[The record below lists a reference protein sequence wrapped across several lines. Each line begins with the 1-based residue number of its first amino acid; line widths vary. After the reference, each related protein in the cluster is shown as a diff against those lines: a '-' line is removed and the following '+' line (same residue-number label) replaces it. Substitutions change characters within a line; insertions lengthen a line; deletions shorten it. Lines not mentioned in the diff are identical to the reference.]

1 MSKHTRRQA
10 LKGLGIATAAGTIAA
25 SASNAAQAEADNR
38 SDWHTL
44 PDRVWIGP
52 EFWANPMEDWAIE
65 NSSLI
70 CRSSQPGR
78 NIHWISKRLDV
89 RQGDFTTQVQ
99 VQEVDDKQANGS
111 VGFRLGV
118 RSDIDEHR
126 SNAFARGG
134 VEAGYRDGRLFIGGK
149 RQEVEIDLKK
159 RTLLKVNSVGG
170 GSDSKEVEL
179 TLVAMQ
185 GGTEVGKVVSKLGAG
200 KLVGNI
206 ALAHNFSKAGRGNK
220 KVNADRARL
229 YRFESWSCDGAGVQ
243 HRSNQAFGPLLW
255 AMYTLSDSRSAAGFV
270 LKLAALTGPLG
281 NGDNK
286 EVQLQYRRGGGA
298 WSEPLTASLDTDA
311 WVANFKIDNWDASQ
325 DAQYRLTYV
334 QRRVGLEDT
343 TSTFEGHIQ
352 ANPTGRPLRMAAL
365 TCQNHYGF
373 PYEPVA
379 ENVKQLAPDLV
390 YFSGDQLYESHGGFG
405 IIREPADRAILNYLR
420 KFYMFGWAFRDV
432 MRDAPT
438 VCIPDDHDVFQG
450 NIWGEG
456 GAPMKDISA
465 GASSKGGY
473 REPARMVNVVHKTNA
488 SHHPDPFDPAP
499 VQQGISV
506 YYGELVYGDVG
517 FAILSDRQFK
527 SGPERVETGSGR
539 ADHVRDPA
547 FDTSKLDRDSLVL
560 LGDRQ
565 EQFLRSWAED
575 WRGHTLKCILSQTV
589 FAGVATHHGKYDG
602 FLKADLDSGGW
613 PQTARN
619 RAIEILRPA
628 KALHVNGDQHLTSL
642 CQYGIQTQRDA
653 FWSFCTPAI
662 AAGYPRWWRPDELK
676 MSHEN
681 RPSHGL
687 ANTGEFQDGFGN
699 LVYVYS
705 VGNPEIGSKKN
716 RYELAHQKG
725 SGFGFVTFD
734 TSAKTYLV
742 ESFRFLCDPS
752 GDASKSQ
759 FPGWPVTIAQ
769 RENGGEN
776 TLS

>member
-1 MSKHTRRQA
+1 MTKHNRRQV
-10 LKGLGIATAAGTIAA
+10 LKGLGMATAAGTTIVSNSGAA
-25 SASNAAQAEADNR
+25 ETESGFR

-44 PDRVWIGP
+44 PNRIWVGP
-52 EFWANPMEDWAIE
+52 EFWTNPMEDWSIDSGGLVCHNNA
-65 NSSLI
+65 
-70 CRSSQPGR
+70 PGR
-78 NIHWISKRLDV
+78 NVHWITMRLDIHA
-89 RQGDFTTQVQ
+89 GDFVTQVQ
-99 VQEVDDKQANGS
+99 VQEVEPDESNGS

-118 RSDIDEHR
+118 RSDIDEYR

-134 VEAGYRDGRLFIGGK
+134 VEAGYRDGQLFIGGK
-149 RQEVEIDLKK
+149 REAIEIDLKQS
-159 RTLLKVNSVGG
+159 TLLKVSSLGG
-170 GSDSKEVEL
+170 GGDSKEVEL
-179 TLVAMQ
+179 TLVAIQ
-185 GGTEVGKVVSKLGAG
+185 DGNEIGRVVSKQPAE
-200 KLVGNI
+200 KLSGNI
-206 ALAHNFSKAGRGNK
+206 ALAHNFPGAGRGKN
-220 KVNADRARL
+220 NANGGGSSL
-229 YRFESWSCDGAGVQ
+229 YRFDNWICDGAGIQ
-243 HRSNQAFGPLLW
+243 HLSEQTFGPLLW
-255 AMYTLSDSRSAAGFV
+255 AMYTLSDSRSDDGFV

-281 NGDNK
+281 SEDSQ
-286 EVQLQYRRGGGA
+286 EVRLEYRRSGGS
-298 WSEPLTASLDTDA
+298 WSAPLAASLDPDA
-311 WVANFKIDNWDASQ
+311 WVANFKIDNWDETE
-325 DAQYRLTYV
+325 DAEYRLSYV
-334 QRRVGLEDT
+334 QRRTGAEDT
-343 TSTFEGHIQ
+343 TSTFEGRIQ
-352 ANPTGRPLRMAAL
+352 ANPSGRPLRMAAM

-373 PYEPVA
+373 PYGPVA
-379 ENVKQLAPDLV
+379 ENVKNLRPDLV

-456 GAPMKDISA
+456 GAPMKDLA
-465 GASSKGGY
+465 GGASSKGGY

-488 SHHPDPFDPAP
+488 SHHPDAYDSTP
-499 VQQGISV
+499 VKQGISV
-506 YYGELVYGDVG
+506 YYGELVYGNVG

-539 ADHVRDPA
+539 ADHVLDSA

-565 EQFLRSWAED
+565 EQFLRVWADD
-575 WRGHTLKCILSQTV
+575 WRGHSLKCILSQTV
-589 FAGVATHHGKYDG
+589 FAGVATHHGKFDG

-642 CQYGIQTQRDA
+642 CQYGTQKQRDA

-662 AAGYPRWWRPDELK
+662 AAGYPRWWRPDELG
-676 MSHEN
+676 MPNQN

-687 ANTGEFQDGFGN
+687 ADTGEYHDGFGN

-705 VGNPEIGSKKN
+705 VGNPEVGTKSN

-734 TSAKTYLV
+734 TSAKTYHV
-742 ESFRFLCDPS
+742 ESFRFLCDPKAE
-752 GDASKSQ
+752 ASESQ

-769 RENGGEN
+769 SENGGDN
-776 TLS
+776 LLS